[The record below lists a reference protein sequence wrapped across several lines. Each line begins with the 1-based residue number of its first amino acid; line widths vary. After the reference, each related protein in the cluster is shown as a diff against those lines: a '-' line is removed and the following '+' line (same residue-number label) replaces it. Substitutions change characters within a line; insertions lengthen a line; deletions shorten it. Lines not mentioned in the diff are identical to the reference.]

1 MRRPC
6 CDKQDTNKGAWSKQ
20 EDQKLIDYIRKN
32 GEGCW
37 RTLPQAA
44 GLLRCGKSCRLRWI
58 NYLRPDLKRG
68 NFAEDE
74 EDLIIK
80 LHALLGNRWSLIAGR
95 LPGRTDNEVKNYWN
109 SHLRRKLMNMGIDPN
124 NHRLSHINVSRP
136 QTSNA
141 SADATSIHRLGH
153 INVSRPQT
161 SNASADAKSSG
172 LKTQANHQSEKSQVE
187 NCDQVSDAGSCLEDD
202 SCGLPDLN
210 LDLMITMPSLNSLAN
225 VEEEQKLVE
234 SNTSSELEFTH
245 SPTLVLFR

>member
-1 MRRPC
+1 MRKPC
-6 CDKQDTNKGAWSKQ
+6 CDKLDTNKGAWSKQ

-124 NHRLSHINVSRP
+124 NHRLNHINVSRP

-141 SADATSIHRLGH
+141 SAGAM
-153 INVSRPQT
+153 
-161 SNASADAKSSG
+161 SSG
-172 LKTQANHQSEKSQVE
+172 LKTHANNQSEKSQVE

-210 LDLMITMPSLNSLAN
+210 LDLMITMPSLNSLAD

>member
-1 MRRPC
+1 
-6 CDKQDTNKGAWSKQ
+6 
-20 EDQKLIDYIRKN
+20 
-32 GEGCW
+32 
-37 RTLPQAA
+37 
-44 GLLRCGKSCRLRWI
+44 
-58 NYLRPDLKRG
+58 
-68 NFAEDE
+68 
-74 EDLIIK
+74 
-80 LHALLGNRWSLIAGR
+80 
-95 LPGRTDNEVKNYWN
+95 
-109 SHLRRKLMNMGIDPN
+109 MNMGIDPN

-141 SADATSIHRLGH
+141 SADAMSF
-153 INVSRPQT
+153 
-161 SNASADAKSSG
+161 G
-172 LKTQANHQSEKSQVE
+172 LKTHANHQSEKSQVE